1 LLYLVSK
8 KLNKKLNKKIKM
20 KRKFRLQLIEELD
33 SKEIIVINEGI
44 AALDALYLKRDFG
57 IDPFQMMAETL
68 LKEVEDKKL
77 PKEN

>member
-1 LLYLVSK
+1 
-8 KLNKKLNKKIKM
+8 M

-44 AALDALYLKRDFG
+44 AELDALYLKRDFG
-57 IDPFQMMAETL
+57 IDPFQMMAEAL

-77 PKEN
+77 PEEN

>member
-1 LLYLVSK
+1 
-8 KLNKKLNKKIKM
+8 M

-44 AALDALYLKRDFG
+44 AELDALYLKRDFV
-57 IDPFQMMAETL
+57 IDPFQMMAEAL

-77 PKEN
+77 PEEN